1 VGELRV
7 TLVAEQLRTRP
18 TSGIATYT
26 RGLLLG
32 LQQLAAEA
40 AAGVPVPAVTLVAGR
55 PTGADDPL
63 AAWGWPVHSSRLPG
77 RALVR
82 LWDRGLGRVDGP
94 SDVVHA
100 PSLASPP
107 PGPAPLVVT
116 VHDLAFREVP
126 ETFPARGRRWHEAA
140 LTRALR
146 AAAAFVTPSDRTA
159 DLLTAAGAGRERVIV
174 INEGCD
180 HLPVAD
186 TEGAGAALARIGVH
200 GPYLLSVSTL
210 EPRKNLSRLVDA
222 YGRAR
227 EQLPEPWPLVIVGP
241 MGWGPA
247 LMPVP
252 GVKLAGVVTDA
263 VLAGLYAGARCVA
276 YVPLVEGWG
285 LPAVEAMAACTP
297 VVASPMPSTG
307 GAALEVDPTDVDA
320 IADALA
326 VATGDDRR
334 RSELVTAGLMRAR
347 ELTWASAARAH
358 AALWHDVAGRS

>member
-1 VGELRV
+1 VPELRV
-7 TLVAEQLRTRP
+7 VLVADQLRTRP

-26 RGLLLG
+26 RGLLGG
-32 LQQLAAEA
+32 LRQLAEEA
-40 AAGVPVPAVTLVAGR
+40 PAMTLVAGR
-55 PTGADDPL
+55 PTGAPDPL
-63 AAWGWPVHSSRLPG
+63 AAWGWPVRSSRLPG

-82 LWDRGLGRVDGP
+82 LWDRGVGRIDAEA
-94 SDVVHA
+94 DVVHA
-100 PSLASPP
+100 ASLAAPP
-107 PGPAPLVVT
+107 AGAHPLVVA

-140 LTRALR
+140 LARALDG
-146 AAAAFVTPSDRTA
+146 AAAFVTPSERTA
-159 DLLTAAGAGRERVIV
+159 ALLVAAGGDAERVAV

-186 TEGAGAALARIGVH
+186 AEGARTVLSRIGVS

-210 EPRKNLSRLVDA
+210 EPRKNLARLVEA

-227 EQLPEPWPLVIVGP
+227 EHLPEPWPLVVVGP

-252 GVKLAGVVTDA
+252 GVKLAGVVPDA
-263 VLAGLYAGARCVA
+263 VLASLYAGARCVA

-307 GAALEVDPTDVDA
+307 GAALEVGPTDVEG
-320 IADALA
+320 IAHALA
-326 VATGDDRR
+326 VAAGDDLR
-334 RSELVTAGLMRAR
+334 RSELVTAGLLRAR
-347 ELTWASAARAH
+347 ELTWAAAARAH
-358 AALWHDVAGRS
+358 VELWEKVGGRR

>member
-1 VGELRV
+1 MRRVGELRV
-7 TLVAEQLRTRP
+7 TLVADQLRTRP

-26 RGLLLG
+26 RGLLGG
-32 LQQLAAEA
+32 LRQLAEEA
-40 AAGVPVPAVTLVAGR
+40 PAMTLVAGR
-55 PTGADDPL
+55 PTSAEDPL
-63 AAWGWPVHSSRLPG
+63 AAWGWPVLSSRLPG

-82 LWDRGLGRVDGP
+82 LWDRGVGRVDADG
-94 SDVVHA
+94 DVVHA
-100 PSLASPP
+100 ASLAAPP
-107 PGPAPLVVT
+107 PGAAPLAVM

-126 ETFPARGRRWHEAA
+126 DAFPARGRRWHEAA
-140 LTRALR
+140 LARAIR

-159 DLLTAAGAGRERVIV
+159 GLLVAAGATPDRVV
-174 INEGCD
+174 VVNEGCD

-186 TEGAGAALARIGVH
+186 AEGARTALARVGVN

-210 EPRKNLSRLVDA
+210 EPRKNLARLVEA

-227 EQLPEPWPLVIVGP
+227 EHLPEPWPLVIVGP

-252 GVKLAGVVTDA
+252 GVKLAGVVPDA

-276 YVPLVEGWG
+276 YVPLAEGWG

-297 VVASPMPSTG
+297 VVASPLPSTG
-307 GAALEVDPTDVDA
+307 GAALEVDPTSVEA

-326 VATGDDRR
+326 VAAGDDLR
-334 RSELVTAGLMRAR
+334 RSELVTAGLLRAG
-347 ELTWASAARAH
+347 ELTWAAAARAH
-358 AALWHDVAGRS
+358 VELWERLGGRR

>member
-1 VGELRV
+1 VAELRV
-7 TLVAEQLRTRP
+7 ALVADQLRTRP

-26 RGLLLG
+26 RGLLGG
-32 LQQLAAEA
+32 LRQLAEQA
-40 AAGVPVPAVTLVAGR
+40 PAMTLVAGR
-55 PTGADDPL
+55 PTGAPDPL
-63 AAWGWPVHSSRLPG
+63 AAWGWPVRSSRLPG

-82 LWDRGLGRVDGP
+82 LWDRGVGRIDAEA
-94 SDVVHA
+94 DVVHA
-100 PSLASPP
+100 ASLAAPP
-107 PGPAPLVVT
+107 AGGHQLVVM

-126 ETFPARGRRWHEAA
+126 ETFPVRGRRWHEAA
-140 LTRALR
+140 LARALR
-146 AAAAFVTPSDRTA
+146 GAAALVTPSERTA
-159 DLLTAAGAGRERVIV
+159 GLLVAAGADTDRVVV

-186 TEGAGAALARIGVH
+186 AEGARTVLSRIGVS

-210 EPRKNLSRLVDA
+210 EPRKNLARLVEA

-227 EQLPEPWPLVIVGP
+227 EHLPEPWPLVVVGP

-252 GVKLAGVVTDA
+252 GVKLAGVVPDA
-263 VLAGLYAGARCVA
+263 VLASLYAGARCVA

-307 GAALEVDPTDVDA
+307 GAALEVAPTDVDG
-320 IADALA
+320 IAHALS
-326 VATGDDRR
+326 VAAGDDLR
-334 RSELVTAGLMRAR
+334 RSELVTAGLLRAR
-347 ELTWASAARAH
+347 ELTWAGAARAH
-358 AALWHDVAGRS
+358 VELWEQVGGRR

>member
-1 VGELRV
+1 MRHVGEVRV
-7 TLVAEQLRTRP
+7 ALVADQLRTRP

-26 RGLLLG
+26 RGLLSG
-32 LQQLAAEA
+32 LRQLDGA
-40 AAGVPVPAVTLVAGR
+40 VPALTLVAGR
-55 PTGADDPL
+55 PVGADDPL

-82 LWDRGLGRVDGP
+82 LWDRGVGRVDGDA
-94 SDVVHA
+94 DVVHA
-100 PSLASPP
+100 ASLASPP
-107 PGPAPLVVT
+107 PGPAPLAVT

-140 LTRALR
+140 LARALR
-146 AAAAFVTPSDRTA
+146 SATAFVTPSDRTA
-159 DLLTAAGAGRERVIV
+159 ALLASAGAAPDRVTV

-186 TEGAGAALARIGVH
+186 ADGATATLARIGVH

-210 EPRKNLSRLVDA
+210 EPRKNLARLVEA

-227 EQLPEPWPLVIVGP
+227 EHLPEPWPLVIVGP

-252 GVKLAGVVTDA
+252 GVKLAGVVNDA

-307 GAALEVDPTDVDA
+307 GAALEVDPTDVEA
-320 IADALA
+320 IADGLA

-334 RSELVTAGLMRAR
+334 RSELVTAGLLRAR
-347 ELTWASAARAH
+347 ELTWAAAARAH
-358 AALWHDVAGRS
+358 VELWEQLAGRR